1 MLINCVAYQEGRKV
15 ADIGPEAI
23 SDYLGRPGFLVWLA
37 LKDPTPDELK
47 MIRDEFG
54 LHELAIE
61 DAETDH
67 QRPKI
72 EEYGDTVFAVAHT
85 IEYGPTDDLVSGE
98 VAIFAGPNFVISVR
112 NRSEHSLQEVRER
125 AEREPHLMREGPGFV
140 LYALLD
146 AIVDQYFPVIEAL
159 ESELEGIEEKIFVGG
174 SGKENVRR
182 LYDLKRRIAVVRH
195 AVMPLLDSVGHL
207 TRGRVPPVCESSRH
221 YFRDV
226 YDHLARI
233 DGELDNLRDT
243 ISTAIQVNL
252 SMITIDEAETTKR
265 LAAWAGIFA
274 LATVFAGIWG
284 MNFELMPE
292 LRWRWGYPAALGVM
306 GLSCAWLYRRFRK
319 ADWL

>member
-15 ADIGPEAI
+15 ADIGPESI
-23 SDYLGRPGFLVWLA
+23 SDYLQRPGCMVWLA
-37 LKDPTPDELK
+37 LKDPTPEELGL
-47 MIRDEFG
+47 IRTEFD

-61 DAETDH
+61 DAESDH

-85 IEYGPTDDLVSGE
+85 IEYTPTDDLVSGE
-98 VAIFAGPNFVISVR
+98 VAVFAGPNFVISVR
-112 NRSEHSLQEVRER
+112 NRSRHSLQEVRER

-159 ESELEGIEEKIFVGG
+159 ESDLDAIEARIFEGRTGRD
-174 SGKENVRR
+174 NVRR
-182 LYDLKRRIAVVRH
+182 LYDLKRRIAMVKH
-195 AVMPLLDSVGHL
+195 AVMPLLDAVGHL

-233 DGELDNLRDT
+233 DGALDALRDT

-274 LATVFAGIWG
+274 LATAFAGVWG
-284 MNFELMPE
+284 MNFQHMPE
-292 LRWRWGYPAALGVM
+292 LRWAWGYPAALGVM
-306 GLSCAWLYRRFRK
+306 ALSCSWLYRRFRK
-319 ADWL
+319 AGWL